1 MKLILTNYRMVYT
14 KKYKLSTYRMK
25 QKGRM
30 ERVIREVQKN
40 EGCEIVKKKKTG
52 RPSKGQDQKGR
63 RPVKD
68 KNHVEEKSNI

>member
-1 MKLILTNYRMVYT
+1 MILILTTYRMAYA

-40 EGCEIVKKKKTG
+40 EGCEIVEKKKKG
-52 RPSKGQDQKGR
+52 RPSKGRDQKR
-63 RPVKD
+63 WKTCRTKIM
-68 KNHVEEKSNI
+68 KNKITM